1 MKKLMFGAAIA
12 GLGLAMTGCCMPNG
26 PYAVAGSMGI
36 VADAVTPGAYAI
48 DNSVKP
54 VKTGTATS
62 KGIILFTSGDNS
74 IKAAMANGDIK
85 KIHHVDFDVLN
96 VFNLYSKVT
105 TIVYGE

>member
-1 MKKLMFGAAIA
+1 MKKLMIGAAIA
-12 GLGLAMTGCCMPNG
+12 GLGLAMTGCCMPGG
-26 PYAVAGSMGI
+26 PYAAAGSAGI
-36 VADAVTPGAYAI
+36 VADTVTPGAYAI

-54 VKTGTATS
+54 AKTGKATS
-62 KGIILFTSGDNS
+62 KGVILFTSGDNS
-74 IKAAMANGDIK
+74 IKAAMENGGIK